1 MIKPRNCTPVF
12 IIRSVDNRTY
22 SCDCFVGEMHMGN
35 HKGLLSICRYR
46 KRNGDFSTLIAT
58 LFRTPGKIIGTG
70 NQFHPEAL
78 LATVD
83 AIPAEGVVLPS
94 PTFTQKESPF
104 QPPFFAPAHRLP
116 CSGVL
121 RPVCPFSEGFRSAH
135 SRFASSSR
143 SRMEGFDFSCSSPR
157 RPLFITPSI
166 IL

>member
-1 MIKPRNCTPVF
+1 MG
-12 IIRSVDNRTY
+12 IR
-22 SCDCFVGEMHMGN
+22 N
-35 HKGLLSICRYR
+35 HKGLLFICQYR
-46 KRNGDFSTLIAT
+46 GRNNDFSTLITT
-58 LFRTPGKIIGTG
+58 LFRTPGKIIWTG

-104 QPPFFAPAHRLP
+104 QPPFFAPAHRSP

-121 RPVCPFSEGFRSAH
+121 RPGCPFSEGFRSAH
-135 SRFASSSR
+135 SRFAFSSR
-143 SRMEGFDFSCSSPR
+143 SRMEGFTFSSSSPR
-157 RPLFITPSI
+157 RPLLIAPSI